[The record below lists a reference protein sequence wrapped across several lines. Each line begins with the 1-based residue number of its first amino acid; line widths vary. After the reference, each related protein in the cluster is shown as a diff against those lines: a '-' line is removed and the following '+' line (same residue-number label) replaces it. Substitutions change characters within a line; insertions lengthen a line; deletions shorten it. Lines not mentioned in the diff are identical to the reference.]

1 MIKVIIVED
10 ELQAKTALET
20 MLLDFNIEICGEAT
34 GVEDALKLIKTIK
47 PDVVFLDIE
56 LTDGTAFDLL
66 DRIIDIDFKVIFV
79 TGHDKF
85 AVKAFRYHAL
95 DFLLKPIHPKEL
107 KEAIDRLANF
117 DNQKSIDFQLRQLLE
132 SVKIKTLERL
142 LIHTNEGITV
152 IPQRQIIRLESDG
165 NYTSIYTSANQRHVA
180 SINLKNYEEM
190 LPEPPFF
197 RIHQSHII
205 NTDFISKVLKEDGG
219 FVVMENGV
227 KIPIARRRKDEFLDM
242 LKSNFH

>member
-10 ELQAKTALET
+10 ELQAKTALKT
-20 MLLDFNIEICGEAT
+20 MLLDFSIEICGEAT

-132 SVKIKTLERL
+132 SVKIKTLERDKF
-142 LIHTNEGITV
+142 V
-152 IPQRQIIRLESDG
+152 I
-165 NYTSIYTSANQRHVA
+165 
-180 SINLKNYEEM
+180 
-190 LPEPPFF
+190 
-197 RIHQSHII
+197 
-205 NTDFISKVLKEDGG
+205 
-219 FVVMENGV
+219 
-227 KIPIARRRKDEFLDM
+227 
-242 LKSNFH
+242 